1 MRGKEEELGELNA
14 LDGLVVSFVV
24 VLLHCILNAVA
35 CSFWILLP
43 VFSILE
49 GTGRAKMR
57 LYVFIYILPVSTAWV
72 FKGGLPY

>member
-14 LDGLVVSFVV
+14 LDGLVVMFCGGVAALHPKCCC
-24 VLLHCILNAVA
+24 LL
-35 CSFWILLP
+35 LLP
-43 VFSILE
+43 VFSILG